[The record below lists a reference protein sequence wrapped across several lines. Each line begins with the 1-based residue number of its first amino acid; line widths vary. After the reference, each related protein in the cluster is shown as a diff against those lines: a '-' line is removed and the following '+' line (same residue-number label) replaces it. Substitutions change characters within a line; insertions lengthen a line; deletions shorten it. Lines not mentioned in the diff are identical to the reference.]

1 MERGLLWL
9 PLLAI
14 FIWLAWAGRNEFQK
28 VEAYRNWAQGFDRSK
43 YDVLSVLGLKDGAL
57 IWGRPTRQGPMPL
70 TKLPLAE
77 VEQVR
82 VQVNGDVVDPNNPP
96 SRVRRCGLVLAV
108 KTGEKSEIPFTD
120 LKLALEWY
128 AYLIK
133 EAPQWQ

>member
-28 VEAYRNWAQGFDRSK
+28 VGAYRNWAQGFDRSK

-57 IWGRPTRQGPMPL
+57 IWGRPTRQGPMQL
-70 TKLPLAE
+70 TKLFLAE
-77 VEQVR
+77 VEQLR
-82 VQVNGDVVDPNNPP
+82 VQVNGDVVDPDNPP
-96 SRVRRCGLVLAV
+96 SRARRCGLVLEV
-108 KTGEKSEIPFTD
+108 KTGETSEIPFTD
-120 LKLALEWY
+120 LELALEWY